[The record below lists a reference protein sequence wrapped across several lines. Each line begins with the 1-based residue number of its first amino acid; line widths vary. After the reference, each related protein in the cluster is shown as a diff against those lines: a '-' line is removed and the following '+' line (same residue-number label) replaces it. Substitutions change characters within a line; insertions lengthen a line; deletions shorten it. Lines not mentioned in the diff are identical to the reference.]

1 MNIQWPT
8 LILGIAIG
16 MFLSWFYDVLKARR
30 MLQNDS
36 NSPTDFQDTQ
46 PATAFVPE
54 RTVVQPMAQE
64 RVVISE
70 VPKAE
75 RVVISEVPKEE
86 PVLHVSTPVPAEDE
100 HATPVVEEMED
111 DSGVR
116 VFLYMD
122 GSKVARVRE
131 QDMDTLYIKLGL
143 GSDEPAHSA
152 LKAEFESGR
161 TMDWNGHQY
170 QLIVN

>member
-30 MLQNDS
+30 VLQNDS
-36 NSPTDFQDTQ
+36 NTPTDFQDTQ

-54 RTVVQPMAQE
+54 RTVVQPLAQ
-64 RVVISE
+64 
-70 VPKAE
+70 E

-143 GSDEPAHSA
+143 GSDEPAHTA

-161 TMDWNGHQY
+161 PMDWNGHQY

>member
-30 MLQNDS
+30 VLQNDS

-54 RTVVQPMAQE
+54 RTVVQPLAQ
-64 RVVISE
+64 
-70 VPKAE
+70 E

-86 PVLHVSTPVPAEDE
+86 PVLH
-100 HATPVVEEMED
+100 

-161 TMDWNGHQY
+161 PMDWNGHQY